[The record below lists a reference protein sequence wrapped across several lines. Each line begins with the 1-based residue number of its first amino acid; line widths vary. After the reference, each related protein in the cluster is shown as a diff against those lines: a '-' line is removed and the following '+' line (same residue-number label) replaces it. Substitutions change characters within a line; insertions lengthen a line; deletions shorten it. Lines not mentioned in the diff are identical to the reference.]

1 MKCLGIIL
9 LLLGHINQV
18 FLSSHIVKF
27 YLNSLQLKEVE
38 KLRLWVLVTF
48 TAKHILAQGDDDVND
63 DDGENNDDDNDL
75 NSQS

>member
-9 LLLGHINQV
+9 LFLGHINQV

-38 KLRLWVLVTF
+38 
-48 TAKHILAQGDDDVND
+48 KHILAQGDDDVND

>member
-1 MKCLGIIL
+1 M
-9 LLLGHINQV
+9 
-18 FLSSHIVKF
+18 KF
-27 YLNSLQLKEVE
+27 YLNSLLLKEVE
-38 KLRLWVLVTF
+38 KLRFWDLVTF

>member
-27 YLNSLQLKEVE
+27 YLNSLQLKE
-38 KLRLWVLVTF
+38 LVTF